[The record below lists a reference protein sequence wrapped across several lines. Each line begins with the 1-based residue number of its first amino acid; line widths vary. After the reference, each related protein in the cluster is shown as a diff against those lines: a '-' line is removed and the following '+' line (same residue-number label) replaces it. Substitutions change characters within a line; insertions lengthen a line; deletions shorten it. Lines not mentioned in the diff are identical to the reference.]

1 MVLTKLYHSKSDLT
15 KAHIQMHLSIL
26 LWGITGILGKSILL
40 NEGLLV
46 WYRLII
52 VSVSLAIAI
61 YFSGHSFKISKRNVW
76 RLSKVGVML
85 MLHWICFYG
94 AIKYANVSITLS
106 LLASTSL
113 FTALL
118 EPMMTKKKF
127 DKSELLYSS
136 LAILGIS
143 LIFYSDTNDYTVGI
157 FLAIMAAFLGAF
169 FNILNK
175 NIVQEFKS
183 SVVSF
188 YEITSG
194 LVVLTL
200 LLPVYLYFFPT
211 EKLLPS
217 ANDWMLL
224 VVLAVLCTHVTLILS
239 LNALKHLSAFTL
251 NLAINLEPVYGIALA
266 FLFFGENKYLNEGFF
281 IGAAIIMCGVV
292 FHAVQTNRKT
302 KSLNTANP

>member
-61 YFSGHSFKISKRNVW
+61 YFSGHSFKIGKRNVW

-281 IGAAIIMCGVV
+281 IGGAIIMCGVV

>member
-1 MVLTKLYHSKSDLT
+1 
-15 KAHIQMHLSIL
+15 MHLSIL

-40 NEGLLV
+40 NEALLV

-52 VSVSLAIAI
+52 VSVSLGAAI
-61 YFSGHSFKISKRNVW
+61 YFSGHSFKIGKRNVW
-76 RLSKVGVML
+76 RLSKVGILL

-94 AIKYANVSITLS
+94 AIKYANVSVTLS

-118 EPMMTKKKF
+118 EPMMTNKKF

-136 LAILGIS
+136 LAMLGIS

-188 YEITSG
+188 YEIVSG

-200 LLPVYLYFFPT
+200 LLPIYLHFFPT
-211 EKLLPS
+211 DKLLPS
-217 ANDWMLL
+217 SNDWILL
-224 VVLAVLCTHVTLILS
+224 VILAVMCTHITLILS

-266 FLFFGENKYLNEGFF
+266 FIFFGDNKYFY
-281 IGAAIIMCGVV
+281 
-292 FHAVQTNRKT
+292 
-302 KSLNTANP
+302 